1 MRWSLSVTNY
11 GRSMV
16 FSGYTGF
23 LHQYI
28 WPSRYNWNIVES
40 DVTHHNHNPNYMA
53 YTMYLINVKWIIAS
67 TTMHFDIYC
76 VMLVV
81 YRDDSSHI
89 SGGSDHCVWPEV
101 TDVTGSDVTGKQPWS
116 EVTSRK
122 NVLRM
127 PGISPRFFS
136 YYSSSTKCTIVHDR
150 HGYRKWRHQTS
161 RDLNQSDHMRM
172 HNRKLRNIRPIGAI
186 HLKWRH

>member
-81 YRDDSSHI
+81 YRDGSSHI
-89 SGGSDHCVWPEV
+89 WGGIGPLRMTGSDGRDREWRDRK
-101 TDVTGSDVTGKQPWS
+101 TALIGSDVTEECSAHARNFPA
-116 EVTSRK
+116 
-122 NVLRM
+122 
-127 PGISPRFFS
+127 FFS